1 LDIVRKKRHNTRGV
15 TLPLPFIPVFFLF
28 VALLLSCRTAPPVI
42 PEAEDEAVFIPLEP
56 GGFAYVF
63 IDVENARPIIDT
75 LSFRGMDTSDRQFQ
89 RILDSTQSAMAA
101 VFMSQDEES
110 PGTRFRLVAQG
121 RYPSG
126 RARIAMRCS
135 RHWRGRRS
143 QASGD
148 RYWYSPTA
156 RLSVTMNRREAKVS
170 TSLCETPVDPFY
182 FGSGTLVPDGF
193 NEFRRGAVVSCWL
206 EDPRTFINQLLR
218 EMNLNIVL
226 PAEQLFVRLTPVPH
240 APNPTEPGDGELRYM
255 AHIQILVANPLLA
268 RNLSIALFVAR
279 TMLAAAATGDNAAAV
294 LASILLANPA
304 TATGSHLH
312 IRTNPMSAEEI
323 SFLVGQFSP

>member
-1 LDIVRKKRHNTRGV
+1 MRKKRHNTRGV

-101 VFMSQDEES
+101 IYMSQDGEPS
-110 PGTRFRLVAQG
+110 GTRFRLVAQG

-126 RARIAMRCS
+126 RARMAMRCS

-143 QASGD
+143 QFSGD
-148 RYWYSPTA
+148 RYWHSPTA
-156 RLSVTMNRREAKVS
+156 MLSVSMNRREAFVS
-170 TSLCETPVDPFY
+170 TSLCETPIDPFDS
-182 FGSGTLVPDGF
+182 GSGTLIPDGF
-193 NEFRRGAVVSCWL
+193 NEFRRGAVISCWL

-226 PAEQLFVRLTPVPH
+226 PAEQLFVRLSPVPY
-240 APNPTEPGDGELRYM
+240 APNPTGTSDGELRYVG
-255 AHIQILVANPLLA
+255 HIQIRVANPLLA

-279 TMLAAAATGDNAAAV
+279 TLIAAAATGGENAAAV
-294 LASILLANPA
+294 MASILLANPA
-304 TATGSHLH
+304 TATGNNLH

-323 SFLVGQFSP
+323 SLLIRQFSP